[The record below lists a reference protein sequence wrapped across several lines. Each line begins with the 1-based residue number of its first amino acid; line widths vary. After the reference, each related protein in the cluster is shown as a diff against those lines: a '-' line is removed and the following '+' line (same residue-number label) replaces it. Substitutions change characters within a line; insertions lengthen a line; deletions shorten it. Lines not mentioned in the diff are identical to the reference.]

1 MMDRLREG
9 VNSIAVK
16 IILGLIILS
25 FVLAGVSNYLFTG
38 SNNGAADVGGTKI
51 SRSEFEQ
58 AYQNE
63 RNRMQAQLGDYFSN
77 LLADSSYVAS
87 FRRSVLDRMVNDL
100 LLQQHAQSLGLA
112 VSDAQVRQAI
122 LDTAEF
128 QSDGKFNQDIYKNA
142 LRRAGFTPD
151 SFAAYLRTDLVRSQ
165 LMAAVQTSD
174 FSLPGEVVAQ
184 SKLIA
189 QTRNVK
195 TITLKQDEFAKAASL
210 SDEEIKTYY
219 DQNSDRFTRPEQFK
233 ISYIELDA
241 KALEAQMEVTD
252 ADAQKFYQEH
262 LDKYSSAEQRDVS
275 HILVQDD
282 EQKAQDL
289 LAKIRAGGDFAELA
303 KEQSQDSGSAAEG
316 GELGLIEK
324 GTMDPAFEKAAFDL
338 TEIGTV
344 SEVVKSNFG
353 YHIIKLNAI
362 KAASAKPFETVRN
375 DVIAQIK
382 SEKALDR
389 FYALQTDLEKVAF
402 ESPDSLD
409 ESAKAISAEVKHTDF
424 ISQAD
429 APNLLQSPAVV
440 QALNSDEVKHDGL
453 NSQVL
458 EVAPE
463 HVIVVRVDETRKA
476 MVLPLDEVKD
486 QVKSQLANVKGAA
499 KANELAGE
507 LVSALKS
514 GDQSVLAANNVAFGE
529 LETVGRNSPL
539 ANAIF
544 SMKKPLDGTPVFGQT
559 QDANGDVVIVEL
571 LSVEANIKPELSK
584 QVGAQLERLDR
595 QQDVAGILSILRGN
609 TDIKYYL
616 ATE

>member
-409 ESAKAISAEVKHTDF
+409 ESAKAISAEVKRTDF

>member
-51 SRSEFEQ
+51 SHSEFEQ

-128 QSDGKFNQDIYKNA
+128 QSDGKFNQDIYNNA

-174 FSLPGEVVAQ
+174 FSLPGEVAAQ

-210 SDEEIKTYY
+210 SDDEIKAYY
-219 DQNSDRFTRPEQFK
+219 DQHSDSFTRPEQFK

-241 KALEAQMEVTD
+241 KALEVQMEVAD

-303 KEQSQDSGSAAEG
+303 KTQSQDSGSAEEG

-338 TEIGTV
+338 KEIGSV

-353 YHIIKLNAI
+353 YHIIKLNDI
-362 KAASAKPFETVRN
+362 KSASAKPFETVRN

-409 ESAKAISAEVKHTDF
+409 ESAKAISVEVKHTDF
-424 ISQAD
+424 ISQVD

-514 GDQSVLAANNVAFGE
+514 GDQSVLSANNLTFGE
-529 LETVGRNSPL
+529 LETISRNSPL

-544 SMKKPLDGTPVFGQT
+544 SMKKPLDGTSVFGQT
-559 QDANGDVVIVEL
+559 QDADGNVVIVEL
-571 LSVEANIKPELSK
+571 LTVEANIKPELSK

-595 QQDVAGILSILRGN
+595 QQDVAGILSILRAN

>member
-1 MMDRLREG
+1 
-9 VNSIAVK
+9 
-16 IILGLIILS
+16 
-25 FVLAGVSNYLFTG
+25 LFTG

-77 LLADSSYVAS
+77 LLADSTYVAS

-100 LLQQHAQSLGLA
+100 LLQQHAQSLGLS

-122 LDTAEF
+122 LDTPEF
-128 QSDGKFNQDIYKNA
+128 QTDGKFNQDIYQSA

-165 LMAAVQTSD
+165 LLAAVQNSE
-174 FSLPGEVVAQ
+174 FSLAGEAAAQ

-195 TITLKQDEFAKAASL
+195 IITLKQDDFAKAASL
-210 SDEEIKTYY
+210 SDDDIKAYY
-219 DQNSDRFTRPEQFK
+219 DQHSDRFTRPEQFK
-233 ISYIELDA
+233 LSYIELDA
-241 KALEAQMEVTD
+241 KALEAQMEVSDDD
-252 ADAQKFYQEH
+252 ALKYYQEH
-262 LDKYSSAEQRDVS
+262 LDKYSTKEQRDVS

-282 EQKAQDL
+282 EKKAQDL
-289 LAKIRAGGDFAELA
+289 LAQIRSGADFAVLA
-303 KEQSQDSGSAAEG
+303 KEQSQDSGSADQG

-324 GTMDPAFEKAAFDL
+324 GTMDPAFEQAAFDL
-338 TEIGTV
+338 KLNGDV

-353 YHIIKLNAI
+353 YHIIKLNRV
-362 KAASAKPFETVRN
+362 KAATAKPFEAVRS
-375 DVIAQIK
+375 DVLAEIK

-409 ESAKAISAEVKHTDF
+409 DSAKAISAEIKRTDF
-424 ISQAD
+424 VAQAD
-429 APNLLQSPAVV
+429 LPNLLQSPAVV
-440 QALNSDEVKHDGL
+440 QALNSEEVKHDGL

-458 EVAPE
+458 EIAPE

-476 MVLPLDEVKD
+476 MVLPLDEVKE
-486 QVKSQLANVKGAA
+486 QVKTQLASVKGAA
-499 KANELAGE
+499 KANELAAQ
-507 LVSALKS
+507 LVTALQA
-514 GDQSVLAANNVAFGE
+514 GDESVLAANQLTFSE
-529 LETVGRNSPL
+529 LQTIDRNSPL
-539 ANAIF
+539 ANAVF
-544 SMKKPLDGTPVFGQT
+544 AMKKPHDGVSVFSQT
-559 QDANGDVVIVEL
+559 QDADGNVAIVEL
-571 LSVEANIKPELSK
+571 VAVEAHVKPELNK
-584 QVGAQLERLDR
+584 QIGAQLERLDR
-595 QQDVAGILSILRGN
+595 QQDLAGILSILRAN
-609 TDIKYYL
+609 TDIEYYL